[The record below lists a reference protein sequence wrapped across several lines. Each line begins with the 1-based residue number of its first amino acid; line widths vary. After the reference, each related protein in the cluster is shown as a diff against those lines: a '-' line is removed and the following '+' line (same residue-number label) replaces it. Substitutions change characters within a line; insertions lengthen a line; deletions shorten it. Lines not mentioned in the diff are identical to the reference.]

1 MGGLFQ
7 KNVNLTI
14 ANKLL
19 SASGNTLMVMR
30 LIVDHKQVVKL
41 IMCKFDNR
49 FFKDVSIFPNKNVF

>member
-1 MGGLFQ
+1 
-7 KNVNLTI
+7 
-14 ANKLL
+14 
-19 SASGNTLMVMR
+19 MVMR